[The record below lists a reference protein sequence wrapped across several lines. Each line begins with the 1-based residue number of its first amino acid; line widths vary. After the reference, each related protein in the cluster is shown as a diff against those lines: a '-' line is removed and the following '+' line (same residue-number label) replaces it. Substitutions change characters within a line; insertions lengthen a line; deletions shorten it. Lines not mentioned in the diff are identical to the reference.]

1 MKEMQLKAF
10 VKMCVVCYVWCLLVN
25 VVVVVFFHFSQ
36 RTKGAKC
43 LQTLHNINRL
53 VGRCC
58 FCVCVCYGPSF
69 GALVCFIP
77 FCSDRHIVYI

>member
-58 FCVCVCYGPSF
+58 FFVCVCVLWPVIWCACLFYPV
-69 GALVCFIP
+69 LL
-77 FCSDRHIVYI
+77 

>member
-25 VVVVVFFHFSQ
+25 VVVVVVFFHFSQ

-58 FCVCVCYGPSF
+58 FFVCVCAMARHLVRLSVLSRF
-69 GALVCFIP
+69 AL
-77 FCSDRHIVYI
+77 IVT